1 MTALV
6 VTAVVVG
13 LVWLLVVA
21 GRKSAARARAA
32 EVERVAR
39 QRAYLQRRAE
49 YLAQAS
55 PVEVQNFL
63 VREQTEALIEA
74 QRRNAAMLGLMI
86 WANGSHSPFGH
97 HGDSGC

>member
-6 VTAVVVG
+6 VTAVVLG

-21 GRKSAARARAA
+21 GRRSAERARAA
-32 EVERVAR
+32 EAERVAR
-39 QRAYLQRRAE
+39 QRAYLQRRADF
-49 YLAQAS
+49 LAQAS
-55 PVEVQNFL
+55 SVEVQDFL
-63 VREQTEALIEA
+63 AREQTEALIDA
-74 QRRNAAMLGLMI
+74 QRRNAALLGLMI